1 MNPLR
6 LLSLLATVAVRLSAV
21 LYGSGTD
28 AGWVRLYDAAAPAA
42 ISSAA
47 KAHKHTANT
56 HATRRDSPLT
66 AGLPPSHSPSRARRL
81 PGGFIRGSGGEKK
94 RNAHDPHLLWMRF
107 FLPRLSIRPEVKEGT
122 QPWTPG
128 LQDSRACCC
137 CCTRICFFRICETSI
152 DPRRVRGRGG
162 RGGCS
167 AGPDPHRP
175 VGAMEPTSAWSWGRS
190 VTEERTH
197 SGLRC
202 PPAPSR
208 QVFKVVTV
216 VMHERASW
224 TEACLKPR
232 SNNSLQQDTWCLLQK
247 AFILSLCYYFNVF
260 PDVMWLKTHR
270 IQI

>member
-1 MNPLR
+1 MRDESGYMMLLLLLPFHQRRKPTNTRPRHTRHGGIPLWQPASR
-6 LLSLLATVAVRLSAV
+6 PHTARAERAGCREVLS
-21 LYGSGTD
+21 
-28 AGWVRLYDAAAPAA
+28 AAPAEKRKETRT
-42 ISSAA
+42 IRTCSGCVFSSLGSRSGL
-47 KAHKHTANT
+47 KW
-56 HATRRDSPLT
+56 RR
-66 AGLPPSHSPSRARRL
+66 GLS
-81 PGGFIRGSGGEKK
+81 
-94 RNAHDPHLLWMRF
+94 
-107 FLPRLSIRPEVKEGT
+107 
-122 QPWTPG
+122 PG

-202 PPAPSR
+202 RPAPSR
-208 QVFKVVTV
+208 QVFKVFTV